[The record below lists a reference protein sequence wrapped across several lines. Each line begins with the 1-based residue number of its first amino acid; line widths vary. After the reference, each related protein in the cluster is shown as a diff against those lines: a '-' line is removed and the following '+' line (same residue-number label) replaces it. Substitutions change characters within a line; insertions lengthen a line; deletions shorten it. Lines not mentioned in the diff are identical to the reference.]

1 MESTLIWDK
10 VFYIIINILLVAFI
24 NFCFNRKLK
33 KQTLR
38 FSLYNEIQIETLKK
52 IYKLLTS
59 FKFITIQ
66 ISANDKQDFDFYKKI
81 SDKWLFSFLQLTNTL
96 SQEKYI
102 LPKDIKASYTNT
114 INELNLLRNY
124 LIENTKLKNNF
135 ETHFDGL
142 EYNQVIKTYADEN
155 YTRDLLEK
163 IQKVESNKLFNS
175 VIDKIEVLRKEIEL
189 EFEKMK

>member
-24 NFCFNRKLK
+24 NFYFNRKLK

-52 IYKLLTS
+52 TYKLLTS

-66 ISANDKQDFDFYKKI
+66 ISENDKQGFDFYKKI
-81 SDKWLFSFLQLTNTL
+81 SDKWILSFLQLANTL

-124 LIENTKLKNNF
+124 LIENTNLKNNF

-142 EYNQVIKTYADEN
+142 EYNQVIKTYADED
-155 YTRDLLEK
+155 YTRELWEK
-163 IQKVESNKLFNS
+163 IKKVESTKLFNS
-175 VIDKIEVLRKEIEL
+175 VIDKIEVLRNKIEL

>member
-24 NFCFNRKLK
+24 NFYFNRKLK

-52 IYKLLTS
+52 TYKLLTS

-66 ISANDKQDFDFYKKI
+66 ISENDKQGFDFYKKI
-81 SDKWLFSFLQLTNTL
+81 SDKWILSFLQLANTL

-124 LIENTKLKNNF
+124 LIESTNLKNNF

-142 EYNQVIKTYADEN
+142 EYNQVIKTYADED
-155 YTRDLLEK
+155 YTRELWEK
-163 IQKVESNKLFNS
+163 IKKVESTKLFNS
-175 VIDKIEVLRKEIEL
+175 VIDKIEVLRNKIEL